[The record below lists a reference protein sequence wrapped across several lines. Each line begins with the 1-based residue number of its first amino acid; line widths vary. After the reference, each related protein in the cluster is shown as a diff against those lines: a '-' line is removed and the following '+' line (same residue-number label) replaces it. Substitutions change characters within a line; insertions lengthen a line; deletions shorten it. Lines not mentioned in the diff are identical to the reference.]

1 MKTTLLFLSI
11 CVFLQPSYAA
21 IGDSTVGTA
30 RQVIVNRL
38 KIEKISDLNFGEA
51 SPGEGPKLVHAG
63 FMETDENASFEVS
76 GEQFRFFQI
85 VLPDD
90 NSVKMTKERG
100 GPNKEI
106 GITKFHSFPNKL
118 GYLDQSGKAMV
129 YVGAHRQGISPNQE
143 SGEYSGQ
150 FQITVVY

>member
-1 MKTTLLFLSI
+1 MRLLFFATFA
-11 CVFLQPSYAA
+11 FLQTSYAS

-30 RQVIVNRL
+30 RQTIVNRL
-38 KIEKISDLNFGEA
+38 QIEKISDLNFGEA
-51 SPGEGPKLVHAG
+51 SPGEGPKTVRAG

-85 VLPDD
+85 ILPD
-90 NSVKMTKERG
+90 NNTVKMDTAGG

-106 GITKFHSFPNKL
+106 RIVSFHSFPHKL
-118 GYLDQSGKAMV
+118 GYLNQSGKSMV
-129 YVGAHRQGISPNQE
+129 YVGAHREGISPNQ
-143 SGEYSGQ
+143 SPGEYSGQ